1 MGMISSD
8 VMSSPRTTECV
19 TENGHQRPMTVRVL
33 KMPRKTEGAGGG
45 RKRRLPITVSE
56 EKEKLVPHVIPA
68 RKKKAT

>member
-1 MGMISSD
+1 
-8 VMSSPRTTECV
+8 
-19 TENGHQRPMTVRVL
+19 MTVRV
-33 KMPRKTEGAGGG
+33 KNATKAGG

>member
-1 MGMISSD
+1 
-8 VMSSPRTTECV
+8 
-19 TENGHQRPMTVRVL
+19 MTVRV
-33 KMPRKTEGAGGG
+33 KIPRKTEGAGGG

>member
-1 MGMISSD
+1 M
-8 VMSSPRTTECV
+8 
-19 TENGHQRPMTVRVL
+19 L

-68 RKKKAT
+68 QKRKQLKHEYSEESIKLMVFCFSIINVTFI